1 MSRHAACA
9 LLLLQAIPA
18 AATTFSVTSTDDSG
32 PGTLRQ
38 AILDANAN
46 AGADTIAF
54 AIPGTGPF
62 TRALLDRG
70 VAESDLVLIERDAD
84 FAQLLHKRFP
94 KARILEMDADAV
106 ADQTELQTGSTG
118 AVVSGLGLS
127 MMPPGKIAAIIDSAF
142 RLLRPD
148 GAFFQLTY
156 HPRCP
161 VPRKLLDRRGL
172 EARRIGKTLRNLP
185 PASIYRIARR
195 TPELA

>member
-1 MSRHAACA
+1 MPSSDKVSFLASWLRNPLRVA
-9 LLLLQAIPA
+9 
-18 AATTFSVTSTDDSG
+18 SVTPSSTATAALITREIG
-32 PGTLRQ
+32 PETGVVMEL
-38 AILDANAN
+38 
-46 AGADTIAF
+46 G
-54 AIPGTGPF
+54 PGTGPF

-94 KARILEMDADAV
+94 QARILEMDADAV
-106 ADQTELQTGSTG
+106 ADQTELQAGSIG

-127 MMPPGKIAAIIDSAF
+127 MMPDGKIADILDSAF
-142 RLLRPD
+142 RLLKPN

-161 VPRKLLDRRGL
+161 VSRKILDQRGL

-195 TPELA
+195 APELA